1 MRIMWLKKGAQVFLG
16 GNPNALV
23 NIFYCAIL
31 AFDLIFKAEILIGK
45 NPCENCCTRIQEREG
60 GKWGWKGFLQLVA
73 ALTGGQRRHKCTNA
87 DAILV
92 FFVTFFVNC
101 IAIVLYYTALQR
113 STQKLLDFH
122 SSQRQ
127 RHSVT
132 TVALNCKKERESR
145 HVICLQKKRLASHL

>member
-1 MRIMWLKKGAQVFLG
+1 MRIMWLKKELKVFWG

-60 GKWGWKGFLQLVA
+60 GKWGWKGFLPLVA
-73 ALTGGQRRHKCTNA
+73 ALTGGQKRHKCTNA

-113 STQKLLDFH
+113 STQKLSLIPTPT
-122 SSQRQ
+122 RQ
-127 RHSVT
+127 CHNSCSK
-132 TVALNCKKERESR
+132 LQERER
-145 HVICLQKKRLASHL
+145 EQACLQKKRLASHL